1 MKVIAYT
8 TSVMHDT
15 FVVVGNA
22 IVVDDVSCVLV
33 EVEQNIDLRVN
44 VFEVDCDEAIA
55 IRSRLLV
62 IESYH
67 MTKLVHD
74 CTFL

>member
-1 MKVIAYT
+1 
-8 TSVMHDT
+8 MHDA
-15 FVVVGNA
+15 FVVVRNA
-22 IVVDDVSCVLV
+22 IVVDDVSCVSV

-74 CTFL
+74 CTFLYM